1 MPVKQLKSFV
11 WMLGT
16 LLSFSLMAV
25 GARELSDS
33 LSVSQVLFIR
43 NVIGLGIMLLII
55 ALTGKWRDLRT
66 SRFHTH
72 LFRNVFHFAGQ
83 YCWFLGIALLPLAKV
98 FALEFTVPI
107 WTAIIAA
114 VFLKEQLNPRKLLAI
129 LLGFLGVL
137 IILGSNSIALDE
149 GSKVV
154 LLSAIFY
161 AIAHTSTKALSSTE
175 SPVVVL
181 FYMCAIQLPISF
193 ILSDT
198 AWTSTG
204 AVEWLW
210 LLVISIT
217 GLSAHYCMTNAM
229 KHTEITLIVI
239 MDFLRLPFIA
249 FVGVLAYGEALQASL
264 IVGALLMLLGNIT
277 ANTKFKN

>member
-1 MPVKQLKSFV
+1 MPVNQLKSFM

-33 LSVSQVLFIR
+33 LPVPHVLFIR
-43 NVIGLGIMLLII
+43 NVIGLGIILLIVV
-55 ALTGKWRDLRT
+55 LTGKWQDLRT

-137 IILGSNSIALDE
+137 IILGSSSIALDE

-161 AIAHTSTKALSSTE
+161 AIAHTSTKALSFTE

-193 ILSDT
+193 IFIDT
-198 AWTSTG
+198 ALISTG

-249 FVGVLAYGEALQASL
+249 LVGILAYGETLQVSL

-277 ANTKFKN
+277 ANIKFKN